1 MIFHSKKTN
10 ILKKFLLFLNL
21 IFTSFISFSSSIPL
35 PEKPNPPRLVNDYSG
50 ILSNSEQNDLEQK
63 LVAFTNQTGT
73 QIAIAIMEDLGG
85 YEASEYAFALGQ
97 KWGVGDA
104 KFNNGI
110 VILVK
115 TGGGSGQRKV
125 FIATGYGL
133 EGAIPDAIAKRIVE
147 NEIIPRFKKGDMAG
161 GLNAA
166 TDVIIK
172 LATQEFT
179 PEEYAKTS
187 KKKKKTSSTAIII
200 ILAFIIFIIMMSA
213 LVGKKKYNTIGG
225 KNSGDLWT
233 LLWLLGSSGRN
244 HGGSWG
250 DFRGGRGGF
259 GGGGGG
265 GFGGFG
271 GGGFGGGGAGGS
283 W

>member
-10 ILKKFLLFLNL
+10 ILKKFLLIINFVLVSL
-21 IFTSFISFSSSIPL
+21 LSFSSDIPL
-35 PEKPNPPRLVNDYSG
+35 PEKANPPRLVNDYSG
-50 ILSNSEQNDLEQK
+50 MLSNSEQSELEQK
-63 LVAFTNQTGT
+63 LVNFTNQTGT
-73 QIAIAIMEDLGG
+73 QIAIAIVEDLGG

-179 PEEYAKTS
+179 PEQYAKTN

-200 ILAFIIFIIMMSA
+200 ILAFIIFIIMISA
-213 LVGKKKYNTIGG
+213 MIGKKRHTTIGG

-233 LLWLLGSSGRN
+233 LLWLLNSSGRN

-250 DFRGGRGGF
+250 DFRGGGGGF
-259 GGGGGG
+259 GGGGG

-271 GGGFGGGGAGGS
+271 GGSFGGGGAGGS

>member
-10 ILKKFLLFLNL
+10 ILKKFLLFFNL
-21 IFTSFISFSSSIPL
+21 IFVSLLSFSSDIPL
-35 PEKPNPPRLVNDYSG
+35 PEKANPPRLVNDFSG
-50 ILSNSEQNDLEQK
+50 ILSSAENNELEQK

-73 QIAIAIMEDLGG
+73 QIAIAIVEDLGG

-179 PEEYAKTS
+179 PEQYAKSS
-187 KKKKKTSSTAIII
+187 KKKKKPSSSALI
-200 ILAFIIFIIMMSA
+200 ILIAFIIFILMISA
-213 LVGKKKYNTIGG
+213 RVGRKKFSTIGG
-225 KNSGDLWT
+225 NNSGSLWT
-233 LLWLLGSSGRN
+233 MLWLLNSSGRN
-244 HGGSWG
+244 HSGSWG
-250 DFRGGRGGF
+250 DFRGGGGGF